1 MINLK
6 SSLLSGKKLLL
17 LTFVLTILTACNT
30 NNWPNFRG
38 PDTNQLTSEKTLPLE
53 WSNDLNLNWKYDLVG
68 RGWSSP
74 IVWGNKVFFTNAV
87 LEDPSILPPARE
99 GRRQDNPFDA
109 VYNFEVI
116 CLDLDSGE
124 EIWKNIAYNGKPRY
138 KTHRD
143 NTYAPESMVTD
154 GKNVYAYFGMHGI
167 FCYDMKGNLVWEKD
181 LGNYPMQSN
190 WGTSSSPLL
199 YKKVLYMQIDNEDNS
214 FLAALD
220 SKTGDEIWRIDRD
233 EKSNWGTPVIWEN
246 SVRKELVVQGK
257 KARSYNPENGE
268 LLWELDLGG
277 GRNIASPTWGYDM
290 IFMGNETR
298 RDGGGF
304 LFGVKAGAAGDIS
317 LSEGQVSNDWVAWS
331 VPKSGIAIASPL
343 FYEGL
348 VYIVDRNRGQIF
360 CYEATTGEV
369 VYPGTKIKDAK
380 DFWASPWAF
389 DGKIYCLDDRGTTH
403 VIQAGKTF
411 MELGKNKL
419 NDVFWAS
426 TAIAKGSYIFRGE
439 KAIYCI
445 R

>member
-277 GRNIASPTWGYDM
+277 GRNIASPT
-290 IFMGNETR
+290 
-298 RDGGGF
+298 
-304 LFGVKAGAAGDIS
+304 
-317 LSEGQVSNDWVAWS
+317 
-331 VPKSGIAIASPL
+331 
-343 FYEGL
+343 
-348 VYIVDRNRGQIF
+348 
-360 CYEATTGEV
+360 
-369 VYPGTKIKDAK
+369 
-380 DFWASPWAF
+380 
-389 DGKIYCLDDRGTTH
+389 
-403 VIQAGKTF
+403 
-411 MELGKNKL
+411 
-419 NDVFWAS
+419 
-426 TAIAKGSYIFRGE
+426 
-439 KAIYCI
+439 
-445 R
+445 